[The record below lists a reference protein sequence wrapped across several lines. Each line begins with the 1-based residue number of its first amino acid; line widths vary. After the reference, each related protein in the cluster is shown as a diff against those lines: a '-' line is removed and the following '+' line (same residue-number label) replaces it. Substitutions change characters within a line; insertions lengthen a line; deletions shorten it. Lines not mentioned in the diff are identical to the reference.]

1 MEFIFFLYS
10 QIKKHIYVLCASFLL
25 LTINACDPFEA
36 KNSNRNGQRDDTA
49 GEDEYIFD
57 DIDDL
62 LSDDPSQRDPTAEES
77 SCKDY
82 KIGSI
87 NLIPWD
93 DYPPN
98 ILQRCLAKALDDNL
112 KPLCDEQRQM
122 EEALKYYEDR
132 GDEDKVEDI
141 QENLEALKEVKYT
154 FMDDLYDIADDFDDI
169 EYSLRDD
176 VNAAVDKQAK
186 DHAKDAT
193 WWRMLGTGANILLK
207 DGVGGFTR
215 VLDKRARKACRSQ
228 IDLEEFKRWRN
239 RR

>member
-10 QIKKHIYVLCASFLL
+10 QIKKCMGVLCTSFLL
-25 LTINACDPFEA
+25 LTINACGPFEA
-36 KNSNRNGQRDDTA
+36 KNSNRDRQDDTV

-62 LSDDPSQRDPTAEES
+62 LSDDPSQRDSTADDS
-77 SCKDY
+77 SCKEY
-82 KIGSI
+82 KAGSI

-112 KPLCDEQRQM
+112 KPLCDEQKQM
-122 EEALKYYEDR
+122 EDALKYYEDR
-132 GDEDKVEDI
+132 GDEDKAEDI
-141 QENLEALKEVKYT
+141 RDNLEALKEVKYT
-154 FMDDLYDIADDFDDI
+154 FMDDLYDIADEFDDI
-169 EYSLRDD
+169 SGNLQEDLGHR
-176 VNAAVDKQAK
+176 VDKEVK
-186 DHAKDAT
+186 DHPRDAT
-193 WWRMLGTGANILLK
+193 WWKIIQSVGNVGIK
-207 DGVGGFTR
+207 DSVGGFTR